1 MRFFGKLTSVAIVVL
16 LVCLVAPAH
25 AQEIKLRGKWATRLG
40 VVRLYQEGRRVT
52 GKLIWVSKTC
62 PLRKGD
68 IIIKGVLLEDSLA
81 GKWRYCLRGGATC
94 RGQGWAPMVMLV
106 ARGGRVLSGAAHFPV
121 VRCAIGGRLRKDA
134 VVARK
139 LRPRPRVKRPS
150 ADAGVVVPPAVAA
163 GWRDENGQPL
173 EEEVKPLNPDSYAA
187 SVADWRSAMEQGA
200 AQMNAGFFER
210 ARKLFRRASELDPT
224 RPEAYNGVG
233 VTYYARNDYEQA
245 LTWYK
250 KALEVDSSFGDA
262 FYNMACIYA
271 LLGKKELAFRYLNI
285 AALNGYTGAEA
296 MRNDNDLR
304 TLHQDPRFQEI
315 LAKMQSDN

>member
-1 MRFFGKLTSVAIVVL
+1 M
-16 LVCLVAPAH
+16 
-25 AQEIKLRGKWATRLG
+25 
-40 VVRLYQEGRRVT
+40 YQQGRQVT
-52 GKLIWVSKTC
+52 GKLIWVSRTC
-62 PLRKGD
+62 PLHKGD
-68 IIIKGVLLEDSLA
+68 VVIKGVLLEDSLA
-81 GKWRYCLRGGATC
+81 GKWRYCLRGGDSC

-106 ARGGRVLSGAAHFPV
+106 ARGGKVLSGAAHFPAA
-121 VRCAIGGRLRKDA
+121 RCSIGGRSRGDA

-139 LRPRPRVKRPS
+139 LRPRPRRP
-150 ADAGVVVPPAVAA
+150 AVDAGVVTPPVVAE
-163 GWRDENGQPL
+163 GPRDENGQPL
-173 EEEVKPLNPDSYAA
+173 EEEVKPLDPASYAA
-187 SVADWRSAMEQGA
+187 NVADWRTAMEQGA

-245 LTWYK
+245 LDWYK

-285 AALNGYTGAEA
+285 AALNGYAEA
-296 MRNDNDLR
+296 GAMRADNDLR
-304 TLHQDPRFQEI
+304 TLHHDPRFQEI
-315 LAKMQSDN
+315 LNKMQSGK